1 MRRGV
6 THAWKTS
13 TEIDAYMWVSCW
25 CLHLY
30 VVYCLHV
37 VVILVLYKGY
47 RFKLKRRKSQ
57 FPSFGMCSSWSI
69 EANGCARILRPPP
82 VIIARSNRAYVR
94 MMYVLLVDF
103 MYILSVCVKVR
114 KIRWYVL
121 YLEEKMKK
129 PIVPP
134 SRPVPTT
141 VADQKAEQVVLV
153 IP

>member
-1 MRRGV
+1 M
-6 THAWKTS
+6 
-13 TEIDAYMWVSCW
+13 
-25 CLHLY
+25 
-30 VVYCLHV
+30 
-37 VVILVLYKGY
+37 LYKGY

-129 PIVPP
+129 LIVPP
-134 SRPVPTT
+134 KSSCPNDCGGSKSRTSRPGNT
-141 VADQKAEQVVLV
+141 VSICMHIIGEYHFLQLLSSHVVWRKDSLSQTMV
-153 IP
+153 VH